1 MHLHGARAGTAARFL
16 LLPLA
21 TLLVAGC
28 AVGPNTGPAVVRE
41 GGSPGIPTTSSK
53 KAGFPVLSGV
63 RTDLPWQACPPTMV
77 ARYGVRP
84 GPDVRVECATMIN
97 RADPN
102 VVGGEAVT
110 VPVVR
115 VRVTT
120 TPSDAVPIV
129 AVTGTD
135 LPAGQLALAL
145 ADGPGG
151 KALLAKHPVVAVEQ
165 RGVVDIDCMT
175 RADRVTIAD
184 NGMTGAGNSART
196 RVNRLAAAA
205 RSAADSCNDTL
216 DENVL
221 AFTYALAATDVEA
234 LRRKWDVDR
243 IALLG
248 IGTGTQVA
256 LSYAAQYS
264 DRVGRLM
271 LDSPTP
277 FAGSAKDR
285 ATIRVRG
292 VEDALSTFTRRC
304 ATDPACRGPVDDPG
318 YILRSVLGKARAGA
332 LGGLSDAAV
341 IDAVTTTVGLATDPA
356 DLAALVAALAA
367 ADRGST
373 EALAPIVRRTAELQ
387 TPDGILVSRC
397 NNVTG
402 TTGLNEIETLTGDW
416 AKQYPM
422 VGQSM
427 AIGLARCTGWGTT
440 SPAAAPAGFAVP
452 PLLFGAGADPVN
464 GSDPTVLNRL
474 FTDARTQPATVTWDG
489 VGYSVVAHSD
499 CAAGIV
505 ADFVAARA
513 SGTTR
518 THACPAG

>member
-41 GGSPGIPTTSSK
+41 GGSPGIPTTSAK
-53 KAGFPVLSGV
+53 KAGFPLLPGV
-63 RTDLPWQACPPTMV
+63 RADLPWQACPPTMV
-77 ARYGVRP
+77 AQYGVRP
-84 GPDVRVECATMIN
+84 GAQVRVECATMVN

-110 VPVVR
+110 VPLVR
-115 VRVTT
+115 VRLAT
-120 TPSDAVPIV
+120 TPTDAVPVV

-135 LPAGQLALAL
+135 LPAGQLAVAL

-151 KALLAKHPVVAVEQ
+151 QVLLAKHPVVAVEQ

-175 RADRVTIAD
+175 RADRTTIAD
-184 NGMTGAGNSART
+184 NGMSGPGTSARA

-205 RSAADSCNDTL
+205 RSASDSCTDTL

-248 IGTGTQVA
+248 IGTGAQVA

-271 LDSPTP
+271 LDTPTP
-277 FAGSAKDR
+277 FTGSAKDR

-292 VEDALSTFTRRC
+292 VEDALGVFTRRC
-304 ATDPACRGPVDDPG
+304 ATNPACRGPVDDPG
-318 YILRSVLGKARAGA
+318 YVLRSVLGKARSGA
-332 LGGLSDAAV
+332 LAGLSDAGV
-341 IDAVTTTVGLATDPA
+341 VDAVTTTVGLATSPA
-356 DLAALVAALAA
+356 ELAALVTALAA
-367 ADRGST
+367 ADRGNT
-373 EALAPIVRRTAELQ
+373 DDLASIVRRTAQLQ

-402 TTGLNEIETLTGDW
+402 TVGLNEIETLTGDW
-416 AKQYPM
+416 TKQYPM
-422 VGQSM
+422 VGQTM
-427 AIGLARCTGWGTT
+427 AIGLARCTGWGTA
-440 SPAAAPAGFAVP
+440 SPAAAPAGFIVP
-452 PLLFGAGADPVN
+452 PLVFGASADPIN

-505 ADFVAARA
+505 ADFIAARA
-513 SGTTR
+513 AGTTR